1 MDTLILNTY
10 VRPWCAYLHFSAD
23 ARFFIVLAFDS
34 VILNITLEVTALRRA
49 VLRDV
54 LTLRRIAVCPS
65 LLFNCIYID
74 VYFRSWPAAKSIL
87 SYFRSAKQR
96 CIVSAM
102 NLYRNH
108 ESYRGCFVCCI

>member
-49 VLRDV
+49 VLRGV
-54 LTLRRIAVCPS
+54 STPRKIALCPNLPYDCVYS
-65 LLFNCIYID
+65 GL
-74 VYFRSWPAAKSIL
+74 YFRSWQL
-87 SYFRSAKQR
+87 SQ
-96 CIVSAM
+96 
-102 NLYRNH
+102 LYRTSALQN
-108 ESYRGCFVCCI
+108 SGAL